1 MQPVTHSPLPS
12 ELPLSLFQR
21 NIMAVPHDAQSAVLL
36 AHVAMQ
42 LQLNISF
49 LESQNYMSAEDADSM
64 RQIISRLP
72 GGAGQ
77 SVVTTSFNVIDPAVM
92 TRAIPPPADIP
103 RGRAIPSPPMQ
114 TPLIS
119 PISSKQPRLA
129 KAIWAYNE
137 DGAEPNDLSFA
148 AGELIEVVSEK
159 NEDWWLGRVRGREA
173 LFPSNHVESVDAST
187 IPQAGAV
194 ATTAQKPYRP
204 FGAALHGTDKPP
216 ATGVGV
222 NSVGLQEASGQAE
235 KKNKYGKYGNT
246 MAHSAAG
253 GVGFGAGAAIGGG
266 LIRAIF

>member
-1 MQPVTHSPLPS
+1 
-12 ELPLSLFQR
+12 
-21 NIMAVPHDAQSAVLL
+21 MAVPHDAQSAVLL

-64 RQIISRLP
+64 REIISRLP

-77 SVVTTSFNVIDPAVM
+77 SVVTTGYVIDPAVV
-92 TRAIPPPADIP
+92 TRAIPPSVDM
-103 RGRAIPSPPMQ
+103 RRAIPASPPVQ
-114 TPLIS
+114 APKTS
-119 PISSKQPRLA
+119 PISSQQPKLV

-148 AGELIEVVSEK
+148 AGELIEVVLEK
-159 NEDWWLGRVRGREA
+159 NQDWWLGRARGREA

-187 IPQAGAV
+187 IPQADNIV
-194 ATTAQKPYRP
+194 TTTEKKPYRP
-204 FGAALHGTDKPP
+204 FGAALHGTDRPP
-216 ATGVGV
+216 ATGAGI

-235 KKNKYGKYGNT
+235 KKNKFGKYGNT

-266 LIRAIF
+266 LVRAIF

>member
-1 MQPVTHSPLPS
+1 
-12 ELPLSLFQR
+12 
-21 NIMAVPHDAQSAVLL
+21 MAVPHDAQSAVLL
-36 AHVAMQ
+36 AHVATQ

-64 RQIISRLP
+64 REIISRLP

-77 SVVTTSFNVIDPAVM
+77 SVVTTSYNVINPAIV
-92 TRAIPPPADIP
+92 TRAISPPADMP
-103 RGRAIPSPPMQ
+103 RGRAIPHLPVQVPPTSPP
-114 TPLIS
+114 TTT
-119 PISSKQPRLA
+119 SSQQPRLV

-137 DGAEPNDLSFA
+137 DGGEPNDLSFA
-148 AGELIEVVSEK
+148 AGELIEVVLEK

-173 LFPSNHVESVDAST
+173 LFPSNHVESLDAST
-187 IPQAGAV
+187 IPQADAV
-194 ATTAQKPYRP
+194 ATTAKKPYRP

-216 ATGVGV
+216 AAGVGV